1 MQLNFRQFGM
11 ERMVE
16 SVYCIVVCRVTLAG
30 LKGDVNFRVQ
40 QIDCCGWFHMIPLDQ
55 GQISGFLSLSEEML
69 EFQVLGRR
77 GPFTVYIY

>member
-1 MQLNFRQFGM
+1 M

-55 GQISGFLSLSEEML
+55 GHISGFLSLSEMWPVGDGL
-69 EFQVLGRR
+69 IRVLAATRCECLGVL
-77 GPFTVYIY
+77 PSL